1 MISFE
6 NEQVFA
12 YTRTLGNTTALV
24 LLNFKETEV
33 TYPLDEVERFAG
45 FKFVLGNYPSD
56 DQELPSGSIV
66 LKGYEGKV
74 YIN

>member
-1 MISFE
+1 MISYE

-24 LLNFKETEV
+24 LLNFKETEIKFL
-33 TYPLDEVERFAG
+33 LDEVKDFHG
-45 FKFVLGNYPSD
+45 FKFMLGNYPSEE
-56 DQELPSGSIV
+56 ELPRAGVV

-74 YIN
+74 YVN